1 MATPAWLRYANQG
14 ATRNQPLNPQLVAA
28 LGFLP
33 ELGVE
38 MEVFSG
44 GQPSSGPNRVGSH
57 RHDHGNAGD
66 VFFKK
71 DGRRLDWANPSD
83 RPIFEQIVQRGKAAG
98 VTGFGAG
105 QGYMQPGSMHLGFGS
120 PSVWGAGGSGANAPD
135 WLRNA
140 YSGAPAGK
148 IGGDSMVA
156 RNFDPQVAGQTST
169 PMTQAESPFSFG
181 GGLLAQPQQ
190 QGINPELAALAGED
204 EKSPMAKF
212 GGLLSAIGK
221 AIPDAPQPQLGPM
234 PDARKTG
241 GLLNE
246 FLSSMKRRA

>member
-66 VFFKK
+66 VFFTKNGK
-71 DGRRLDWANPSD
+71 RLDWANPAD

-148 IGGDSMVA
+148 IGGDGMVA
-156 RNFDPQVAGQTST
+156 RDHDPQVAGQTNASMAS
-169 PMTQAESPFSFG
+169 PM
-181 GGLLAQPQQ
+181 GGLLAAPFQQP
-190 QGINPELAALAGED
+190 GINPELAALAGED
-204 EKSPMAKF
+204 EDKATL

-221 AIPDAPQPQLGPM
+221 AIPDAPQPNLGPM
-234 PDARKTG
+234 PGARRTG

-246 FLSSMKRRA
+246 FLGNMKRRA